1 MLQRMKVF
9 LVAGIVFMSNIFVIS
24 CEANIDYRDDEM
36 DEDYL
41 QKVSL
46 ERGKSLAGTWEGV
59 CFRGLD
65 WFAFKVRS

>member
-1 MLQRMKVF
+1 MEDGTKKRVRWADME
-9 LVAGIVFMSNIFVIS
+9 VAV
-24 CEANIDYRDDEM
+24 DDEM